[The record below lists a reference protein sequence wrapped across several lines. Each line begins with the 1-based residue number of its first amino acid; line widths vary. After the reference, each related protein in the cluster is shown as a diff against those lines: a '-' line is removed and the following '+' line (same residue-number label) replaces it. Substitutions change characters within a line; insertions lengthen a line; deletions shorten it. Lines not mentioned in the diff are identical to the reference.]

1 MSTGSVSHTL
11 QNINNKIKAVS
22 PLFYYIL
29 FLKTDLVM
37 CKCNLYSTISDHVV
51 LSAKLYVLVYNKPK
65 TSKGKT
71 SLTDIKI

>member
-37 CKCNLYSTISDHVV
+37 CKCNLHSTISDHVGQIRV
-51 LSAKLYVLVYNKPK
+51 LSCMFWSIINQKKVKVRLA
-65 TSKGKT
+65 
-71 SLTDIKI
+71 